1 MSNFTEE
8 QVNNGSE
15 KNIDGQKLAIATIDN
30 NVSVS
35 AGAGSGKTYVLVE
48 RFLHIL
54 EQKKSEGVAISSKEI
69 LAITFT
75 RKAAGEMKERVRSEM
90 KKRLPNDMEGFWKGN
105 LADLEHAQI
114 TTIHGLC
121 SRMLKENPVELELDP
136 AFNLAEEFEGDE
148 FLESCLVD
156 FVRKGLKNQDKD
168 LLTLANAYGVT
179 STINQLK
186 DLVGDIDDIVA
197 FGDLTAPYQE
207 NLMNEAAEKA
217 RLCHL
222 IEELATREDLTKK
235 TAEAVTLLKENLTEV
250 LDGIN
255 KEPCDFTGY
264 KTYVTKIP
272 STAKVKERL
281 QEIREVQNFLVNLDA
296 DRASIPLVQAWQKV
310 LQGFAKYCRARK
322 KQDDFLTFDD
332 LEELALK
339 LLKENEEVRHKYQ
352 EKFRYIMV
360 DEFQDTNDRQKQLIY
375 LLCGDDANKLNG
387 RKLFVV
393 GDPKQSIYRFRGA
406 DVSVFAEVRRAI
418 EELGGENVS
427 LTKNF
432 RTKESI
438 VNACNYV
445 FTQLLGS
452 DKSKD
457 IYFEEV
463 VIGKE
468 EQTGGEKPVLLQV
481 PFDDATKSVA
491 REMEAAVIAKHIKEL
506 HDDSEV
512 PYEKIAIL
520 LSAMT
525 KCDTITEALENFDI
539 PYKVVDGKGFYERQE
554 VLDFLHL
561 LTVLANR
568 HCSLEL
574 AGVLRSPYF
583 GFDDEVIT
591 RMFLAANEEK
601 RCLWDVLMDFDSSS
615 LKDENQEL
623 MKYAQV
629 TLENLRNEA
638 MLLALPELL
647 QKIMCTLNLDA
658 VLYLQDNG
666 AAKQANVKKLL
677 GLAQEYC
684 TAKQGT
690 LASWLEQIANLR
702 KAEARE
708 TAANLP
714 VADAVTIMTIHKSK
728 GLEFD
733 IVYLPMLDRKGTSD
747 ISTIKFH
754 RKLGLGIKAL
764 LDDGEV
770 HESNVLQQIKVED
783 KEMQKA
789 EKQRQLYVAMTRAQ
803 NRLILSGAYKDG
815 KTSDADNWFNDLR
828 KILGASD
835 IVEIPE
841 KAKVDMRGEPLAP
854 KKIYGEEEGLM
865 PDEELLEPLP
875 TYGASG
881 KNYFSP
887 TALQSYMHCQRQY
900 FYQQEGMPALEAEGE
915 GTNTDLPPHI
925 IGSIVH
931 KALELYDGQ
940 DLEKAFAMALEEYA
954 SGNFA
959 GAKKAKTMLEQYVA
973 SELYKS
979 LPKKKLK
986 ELRFALPM
994 EEFIVNGVIDCV
1006 VETDG
1011 GLMLV
1016 DYKTGRPPQVG
1027 EIKLG
1032 YAYQLAIYKYAV
1044 EKLLGKKVVEAK
1056 LHFLQ
1061 NLSEWSLPMDREHIK
1076 VALALCRDIGSRG
1089 KEEDFACN
1097 LASCTY
1103 CPYNYLC
1110 PQK

>member
-8 QVNNGSE
+8 QVNNGNE
-15 KNIDGQKLAIATIDN
+15 KNIDRQKLAITTIDN
-30 NVSVS
+30 NISVS

-54 EQKKSEGVAISSKEI
+54 EQKKSEGVAISPQEI

-90 KKRLPNDMEGFWKGN
+90 KKRLSGSADDFWKSH

-121 SRMLKENPVELELDP
+121 SRLLKENPVELELDP

-148 FLESCLVD
+148 FLESCLAD
-156 FVRKGLKNQDKD
+156 FVRSSLKNQDKD
-168 LLTLANAYGVT
+168 LLTLTNAYGVM

-186 DLVGDIDDIVA
+186 DLVGDIHDIVA
-197 FGDLTAPYQE
+197 FGDLTASYQE
-207 NLMNEAAEKA
+207 NLLNEAGEKA

-222 IEELATREDLTKK
+222 IEELANRGDLTKK
-235 TAEAVTLLKENLTEV
+235 TAEAVALLKENLTEV

-255 KEPCDFTGY
+255 KAPCDFTGY
-264 KTYVTKIP
+264 KTYVTKVP
-272 STAKVKERL
+272 STEKVKKSL
-281 QEIREVQNFLVNLDA
+281 QEIKELQNFLVNLDA

-310 LQGFAKYCRARK
+310 LQGFAVYYRARK

-360 DEFQDTNDRQKQLIY
+360 DEFQDTNDRQKQIIY

-418 EELGGENVS
+418 DELGGENVS
-427 LTKNF
+427 LIKNF

-445 FTQLLGS
+445 FTQLLGN

-468 EQTGGEKPVLLQV
+468 EQTGGEKPVLLQI
-481 PFDDATKSVA
+481 PFDDATKPVA

-506 HDDSEV
+506 HNNREV
-512 PYEKIAIL
+512 PYEEIAIL

-525 KCDTITEALENFDI
+525 KCDTITEALENYDV

-554 VLDFLHL
+554 VLDFIHL

-568 HCSLEL
+568 RCSLEL

-583 GFDDEVIT
+583 GFNDEVIT
-591 RMFLAANEEK
+591 RMFLVANEET
-601 RCLWDVLMDFDSSS
+601 RCLWDVLLDFDAST
-615 LKDENQEL
+615 LKIDDQVQI
-623 MKYAQV
+623 KYAQV
-629 TLENLRNEA
+629 TLEALRKEA
-638 MLLALPELL
+638 MLLPLPELL
-647 QKIMCTLNLDA
+647 QKIMCALKLDA

-666 AAKQANVKKLL
+666 AAKHANVKKLV

-690 LASWLEQIANLR
+690 LASWLEHIANLR

-714 VADAVTIMTIHKSK
+714 VTDAVTIMTIHKSK

-733 IVYLPMLDRKGTSD
+733 TVYLPMLDRKGSSD
-747 ISTIKFH
+747 VSSIKFH
-754 RKLGLGIKAL
+754 KKLGLGIKAL
-764 LDDGEV
+764 LADGDV
-770 HESNVLQQIKVED
+770 HESDVLQQIKVED

-789 EKQRQLYVAMTRAQ
+789 ERQRQLYVAMTRAK
-803 NRLILSGAYKDG
+803 NRLIMSGAYKDG
-815 KTSDADNWFNDLR
+815 RNSDADNWFNDLR
-828 KILGASD
+828 KILGDSD
-835 IVEIPE
+835 VAEIPE
-841 KAKVDMRGEPLAP
+841 KDKVDMRGEPLAP
-854 KKIYGEEEGLM
+854 KKIYDDEEGLM
-865 PDEELLEPLP
+865 PDAELLEPLP

-881 KNYFSP
+881 RNYFSP
-887 TALQSYMHCQRQY
+887 SALQTYLHCQRQY
-900 FYQQEGMPALEAEGE
+900 YYQQEGMPAFEVEGE
-915 GTNTDLPPHI
+915 GTGSDLPPHVV
-925 IGSIVH
+925 GSIVH
-931 KALELYDGQ
+931 KALELYDGK
-940 DLEKAFAMALEEYA
+940 DLDKAFAMAVEEYA
-954 SGNFA
+954 PGNIV
-959 GAKKAKTMLEQYVA
+959 GTNKAKAMLERYVA
-973 SELYKS
+973 SDLYKT
-979 LPKKKLK
+979 LPKNKLK

-994 EEFIVNGVIDCV
+994 DGFLINGVVDCV
-1006 VETDG
+1006 VETTK

-1016 DYKTGRPPQVG
+1016 DYKTGRPPQMG
-1027 EIKLG
+1027 EVKLG

-1061 NLSEWSLPMDREHIK
+1061 DLSEWSMPMDKDYLK
-1076 VALALCRDIGSRG
+1076 VAIALCKNIGDKG
-1089 KEEDFACN
+1089 KEEDFGLN
-1097 LASCTY
+1097 LASCAY